1 MENNNK
7 TNNTKSIIIAVIA
20 VVMIAAVA
28 AGGTYAWWS
37 WSSNSANA
45 SENTEINF
53 SISTPTF
60 KITGTNVNGKTLAP
74 TPVCYTAT
82 STAEGYGYTLTGRA
96 TAVANNNTTTTM
108 ATTFVLSAT
117 LTPVSGRTLTTA
129 QKSHLHWAIAQVS
142 ASDTAFATSYCNG
155 SSNTATF
162 TTGTFENVGT
172 SATNLSTTITYDV
185 PANTA
190 NHTKYYQLYVWLDS
204 GYNVT
209 NTVSGAVTDPMQDA
223 TVLLTFSTTSK
234 LEQKTS

>member
-1 MENNNK
+1 MNNNK
-7 TNNTKSIIIAVIA
+7 KSNNTKSVIIAVLA

-45 SENTEINF
+45 AENTEINF

-60 KITGTNVNGKTLAP
+60 KITGTNITGKTLAP

-82 STAEGYGYTLTGRA
+82 STAEGYGYTLTGKA
-96 TAVANNNTTTTM
+96 TAVATNNTTTAM
-108 ATTFVLSAT
+108 KTTFVLSAK
-117 LTPVSGRTLTTA
+117 LTPVSGRTLSTDA
-129 QKSHLHWAIAQVS
+129 KKHLHWAIKEVGS
-142 ASDTAFATSYCNG
+142 SDGYAVGNCNG
-155 SSNTATF
+155 STNSATF
-162 TTGTFENVGT
+162 ATGTFENVGT
-172 SATNLSTTITYDV
+172 TATDISTTITYDV
-185 PANTA
+185 PANTT

-204 GYNVT
+204 TYSYT
-209 NTVSGAVTDPMQDA
+209 NTGSGVVSDPMQDA